1 MTLVNENIIKKQGYN
16 LHVVKTDKYKTNTIV
31 WRMKAPLESETVTK
45 RALLPYVLQ
54 SNSEKYPT
62 STHLRS
68 YLDDLYGASFY
79 VDVAKK
85 GDFHIMSFSL
95 EVANEKFLKAGEPL
109 LEKALQFMHE
119 ILQKPNVN
127 NGALDKD
134 TVQDEK
140 RNLKQRIQ
148 SIYDDKMRFASAR
161 LLEEMY
167 KGDPYALQANGEIDA
182 VDEINETDLYKY
194 YEQAFSEDEMDLY
207 IVGDVEA
214 GQVEKIA
221 DRLFQFNSR
230 TPRSPQTV
238 RQTTPSAEPKEVV
251 EKQEI
256 NQGKLHIGYRT
267 HITFGDDDYFAL
279 QMFNGIFGGFSHSKL
294 FMNVREKESLAYYAA
309 SRLESHKGFLMVLSG
324 IDSKNYNKAV
334 KIINEQL
341 QAMKN
346 GEVSEKELE
355 QTKAVIRNQVLE
367 TLDTARGVIEML
379 YHNVMAKTD
388 VTVDNWLEAA
398 ERMTIEKITAAANK
412 VEMDTVYFLSGME
425 GE

>member
-1 MTLVNENIIKKQGYN
+1 MTLVNENIIKKEGYT
-16 LHVVKTDKYKTNTIV
+16 LHIVKTDKYKTNTIV
-31 WRMKAPLESETVTK
+31 FRMKAPLEKETVTK

-68 YLDDLYGASFY
+68 YLDDLYGAGFY

-85 GDFHIMSFSL
+85 GDFHVMSFSL

-119 ILQKPNVN
+119 ILQRPKVS

-167 KGDPYALQANGEIDA
+167 KGDPYALQANGLYEA

-194 YEQAFSEDEMDLY
+194 YEQAFSEDEMDMY

-214 GQVEKIA
+214 DQVEKIA
-221 DRLFQFNSR
+221 GRLFQFNNR
-230 TPRSPQTV
+230 NPRSPQSAK
-238 RQTTPSAEPKEVV
+238 QAASPSEPKEVV

-324 IDSKNYNKAV
+324 IDSKNYSKAV
-334 KIINEQL
+334 KIIAEQL
-341 QAMKN
+341 QAMKK
-346 GEVSEKELE
+346 GEVSERELE
-355 QTKAVIRNQVLE
+355 QTKAVIRNQILE
-367 TLDTARGVIEML
+367 TLDTARGTIEML
-379 YHNVMAKTD
+379 YHNVIGKTA
-388 VTVDNWLEAA
+388 VTIDNWLEAA
-398 ERMTIEKITAAANK
+398 ERMTIEEVVAVANK
-412 VEMDTVYFLSGME
+412 VEIDTVYFLSGTE
-425 GE
+425 EE

>member
-1 MTLVNENIIKKQGYN
+1 MTLVNENIIKKEGYT
-16 LHVVKTDKYKTNTIV
+16 LHIVKTDKYKTNTIV
-31 WRMKAPLESETVTK
+31 FRMKAPLEKETVTK

-68 YLDDLYGASFY
+68 YLDDLYGAGFY

-85 GDFHIMSFSL
+85 GDFHVMSFSL

-119 ILQKPNVN
+119 ILQRPKVS

-167 KGDPYALQANGEIDA
+167 KGDPYALQANGLYEA

-194 YEQAFSEDEMDLY
+194 YEQAFSEDEMDMY

-214 GQVEKIA
+214 DQVEKIA
-221 DRLFQFNSR
+221 GRLFQFNNR
-230 TPRSPQTV
+230 NPRSPQSAK
-238 RQTTPSAEPKEVV
+238 QTASPSEPKEVV

-324 IDSKNYNKAV
+324 IDSKNYSKAV
-334 KIINEQL
+334 KIIAEQL
-341 QAMKN
+341 QAMKK
-346 GEVSEKELE
+346 GEVSERELE
-355 QTKAVIRNQVLE
+355 QTKAVIRNQILE
-367 TLDTARGVIEML
+367 TLDTARGTIEML
-379 YHNVMAKTD
+379 YHNVIGKTA
-388 VTVDNWLEAA
+388 VTIDNWLEAA
-398 ERMTIEKITAAANK
+398 ERMTIEEVVAVANK
-412 VEMDTVYFLSGME
+412 VEIDTVYFLSGTE
-425 GE
+425 EE

>member
-16 LHVVKTDKYKTNTIV
+16 LHIVKTDKYKTNTIV
-31 WRMKAPLESETVTK
+31 WRMKAPLEEETVTK

-54 SNSEKYPT
+54 SNSAKYPT

-95 EVANEKFLKAGEPL
+95 EVPNEKFLKAKEPL
-109 LEKALQFMHE
+109 LEKALEFMHE
-119 ILQKPNVN
+119 ILQKPKAN

-148 SIYDDKMRFASAR
+148 SLYDDKMRFASAR

-167 KGDPYALQANGEIDA
+167 KGDPYALQANGSLEA
-182 VDEINETDLYKY
+182 VNELNETELYQY
-194 YEQAFSEDEMDLY
+194 YERVFAEDEMDVY
-207 IVGDVEA
+207 VVGDVEA
-214 GQVEKIA
+214 DQVEKIA

-230 TPRSPQTV
+230 TPRSPQTAK
-238 RQTTPSAEPKEVV
+238 QSASPAEPKEIV

-267 HITFGDDDYFAL
+267 HVTFGDEDYFAL
-279 QMFNGIFGGFSHSKL
+279 QLFNGIFGGFSHSKL
-294 FMNVREKESLAYYAA
+294 FTNVREKESLAYYAA

-324 IDSKNYNKAV
+324 IDSKNYSKAV
-334 KIINEQL
+334 KIIAEQL

-346 GEVSEKELE
+346 GEVSEKELL

-367 TLDTARGVIEML
+367 TLDTARGAIEML
-379 YHNVMAKTD
+379 YHNVVAQTA
-388 VTVDNWLEAA
+388 VTVDQWLEAV
-398 ERMTIEKITAAANK
+398 ERMTIEEVTAVADK
-412 VEMDTVYFLSGME
+412 VEIDTVYFLSGME